1 VTIPR
6 TSAAPGR
13 AIPAVILASVLLI
26 VAAGALMIR
35 RAEAR
40 INKVALTARAQPVT
54 VARATSAMYRPSR
67 VYGGTFDSWVEAGVG
82 PQFLSAY
89 VDTVLV
95 RPGAVVRRGD
105 LLATLDCRNANA
117 ATRAVSM
124 EAHGASVRQKA
135 LADEATRVEGLL
147 DGGFVSSDEAEQ
159 RIARS
164 LAQEAEFAAQ
174 QAKLTQAS
182 LTANDCILRA
192 PFDGEVSLRSFDP
205 GGFVHPG
212 TDVVRIVD
220 RSTVRFVAD
229 APETDFDILNP
240 GTPVRVRVYATNR
253 DVTGTIARRAP
264 GSDPETRAVHFEV
277 DVPDPNRE
285 IPTNTTG
292 EIHID
297 AREPVPATEVPL
309 YAASVRGDKA
319 SLWLVDDDI
328 ARLRAFRVMGE
339 IGGSLFV
346 DTSLLPGAR
355 VVLEGRELLD
365 DGDRVIATESGPA
378 ADKKPFEGVP

>member
-1 VTIPR
+1 MTIPR
-6 TSAAPGR
+6 TSAVPSR
-13 AIPAVILASVLLI
+13 AIPAAILASVVLI

-40 INKVALTARAQPVT
+40 INKVALTARPQPVA
-54 VARATSAMYRPSR
+54 VARATRSMYRPSR

-105 LLATLDCRNANA
+105 VLATLDCRNANA

-124 EAHGASVRQKA
+124 EAHGASVQQKA
-135 LADEATRVEGLL
+135 LADEATRVQGLL

-159 RIARS
+159 RIALS
-164 LAQEAEFAAQ
+164 LAQEAEFAVQ
-174 QAKLTQAS
+174 QAKLTKAS
-182 LTANDCILRA
+182 LSANDCILRA

-212 TDVVRIVD
+212 MAVVTVVD
-220 RSTVRFVAD
+220 RSTVRLVAD
-229 APETDFDILNP
+229 APETDFDILNE
-240 GTPVRVRVYATNR
+240 GTPVRVRVYATKR
-253 DVTGTIARRAP
+253 DVTGTISRRAP
-264 GSDPETRAVHFEV
+264 GTDPETRTVHFEV
-277 DVPDPNRE
+277 DVLDPNRD

-292 EIHID
+292 EIRIE
-297 AREPVPATEVPL
+297 ARAPVAATEVPL

-319 SLWLVDDDI
+319 SLWVVDGDI
-328 ARLRAFRVMGE
+328 AHLRAFHVLGE

-346 DTSLLPGAR
+346 DTSLLPGAL

-365 DGDRVIATESGPA
+365 DGDHVIATESMSA
-378 ADKKPFEGVP
+378 ADKKSLEGVR